1 MSLVNPVRIKS
12 VKSSNTIPA
21 TVASSIDSTVLLVA
35 NSNRIGATIYNNSL
49 SDLYVDLD
57 SSTSTDDFAFKI
69 AAEGGYYQL
78 PYGYVGIVSGIWDT
92 ANGSAMI
99 REFLP

>member
-1 MSLVNPVRIKS
+1 MSLVNPVRIKPI
-12 VKSSNTIPA
+12 KSSNTTSTTIP
-21 TVASSIDSTVLLVA
+21 SSIDSTVLLAA
-35 NSNRIGATIYNNSL
+35 NPNRIGAIIYNNSL

-57 SSTSTDDFAFKI
+57 SSTSTDNFAFKI